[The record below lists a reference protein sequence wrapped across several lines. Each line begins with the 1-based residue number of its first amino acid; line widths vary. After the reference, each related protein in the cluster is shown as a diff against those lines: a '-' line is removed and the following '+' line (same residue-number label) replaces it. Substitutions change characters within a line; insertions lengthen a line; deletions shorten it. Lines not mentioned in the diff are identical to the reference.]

1 MMKESFTTSKI
12 ICARLL
18 LSALALP
25 LLLPVSII
33 CWISIGII
41 RLVNKQERISMITRF
56 KQNRILQFLPAIYL
70 LYVIGLLWT
79 ENFKY
84 AGLDLQI
91 KAGFIILPL
100 FIGTLFLSATEFKK
114 TLNFFII
121 GCAVACLL
129 LLANAFIIYI
139 ESGMQTSFFYISYS
153 SILMHPTYI
162 SMYLTMAI
170 LFLLQK
176 LYDSTKEQHLK
187 YYSAGILF
195 FFVQLFQ
202 LSART
207 SLAVAVLTFL
217 IAAFYYLRK
226 GEILPIKKR
235 YFIAI
240 LLFSTLSYFALQG
253 LNNRFNQVYNAIT
266 SNPINQVQPE
276 YNSTTGRLEIW
287 KESMEILQ
295 DNWLIGTGT
304 GDVKDELM
312 KTYEKH
318 QFHYAL
324 DKKLNAH
331 NQFIQIWLTLG
342 IVGLLL
348 LIWSLAIP
356 IYRLKFDKQPLF
368 ALFAV
373 VIILNSMTESILEV
387 QKGVLFF
394 VFFYSLLAVGS
405 EIHSTQEPQ
414 QEA

>member
-1 MMKESFTTSKI
+1 MKESLTTSKI
-12 ICARLL
+12 IVALLL

-41 RLVNKQERISMITRF
+41 RLVNKQERVLMITCF
-56 KQNRILQFLPAIYL
+56 KQNRILQLLPAIYL
-70 LYVIGLLWT
+70 LYLIGLIWT
-79 ENFKY
+79 ENYKY

-91 KAGFIILPL
+91 KAGFVLLPL
-100 FIGTLFLSATEFKK
+100 FIGTLDLPGKEFRK
-114 TLNFFII
+114 TTYFFIF
-121 GCAVACLL
+121 GCALACLL
-129 LLANAFIIYI
+129 LLANAFISFI
-139 ESGMQTSFFYISYS
+139 ETGNHTSFFYISYS
-153 SILMHPTYI
+153 SLLMHPTYI

-170 LFLLQK
+170 LFLLQRMF
-176 LYDSTKEQHLK
+176 DTTKEQYLK

-217 IAAFYYLRK
+217 LAAFFYLRK
-226 GEILPIKKR
+226 GEILRLKKWH
-235 YFIAI
+235 FISI
-240 LLFSTLSYFALQG
+240 LLFATLSYFALQG
-253 LNNRFNQVYNAIT
+253 FNNRFNQVSNAMT
-266 SNPINQVQPE
+266 STPADQVQPE

-287 KESMEILQ
+287 KESLEILQ
-295 DNWLIGTGT
+295 DNWFIGTGT

-324 DKKLNAH
+324 EKKLNAH
-331 NQFIQIWLTLG
+331 NQFLQVWLTLG

-348 LIWSLAIP
+348 LILSLAAP
-356 IYRLKFDKQPLF
+356 IYRLKSQGQPLF
-368 ALFAV
+368 ALFAI

-394 VFFYSLLAVGS
+394 VFFYSLLVAGK
-405 EIHSTQEPQ
+405 EIHTTKETH
-414 QEA
+414 

>member
-1 MMKESFTTSKI
+1 MKESFNPSKI
-12 ICARLL
+12 IGALLL
-18 LSALALP
+18 LSAVAMP

-41 RLVNKQERISMITRF
+41 RLGNRQERILMITRF
-56 KQNRILQFLPAIYL
+56 KQNRILQLLPAIYL
-70 LYVIGLLWT
+70 LYVIGLIWT

-91 KAGFIILPL
+91 KAGFLLLPL
-100 FIGTLFLSATEFKK
+100 FIGTLDLSVKEFKK
-114 TLNFFII
+114 TTLFFII
-121 GCAVACLL
+121 GCTLACLL
-129 LLANAFIIYI
+129 LFANAFISFI
-139 ESGMQTSFFYISYS
+139 ETGNHTSFFYISYS
-153 SILMHPTYI
+153 SLLMHPTYI

-170 LFLLQK
+170 LFLLQRI
-176 LYDSTKEQHLK
+176 YDSTKEQHLK

-217 IAAFYYLRK
+217 LAACYYLRK
-226 GEILPIKKR
+226 GEIIRVKKR
-235 YFIAI
+235 HFIAI

-253 LNNRFNQVYNAIT
+253 FNNRFNQVSNAIT
-266 SNPINQVQPE
+266 STPIEQVQPE

-287 KESMEILQ
+287 MESMEILQ

-304 GDVKDELM
+304 GDVKDELI

-331 NQFIQIWLTLG
+331 NQFLQVWLTLG

-348 LIWSLAIP
+348 LIWSLALP
-356 IYRLKFDKQPLF
+356 IYRLKSQGQPLF
-368 ALFAV
+368 ALFAII
-373 VIILNSMTESILEV
+373 IILNSMTESILEV

-394 VFFYSLLAVGS
+394 VFFYSLLVLGKEIYTTK
-405 EIHSTQEPQ
+405 EIH
-414 QEA
+414 

>member
-1 MMKESFTTSKI
+1 MKESFTTSNI
-12 ICARLL
+12 IVALLL

-41 RLVNKQERISMITRF
+41 RLANKQERILMITRF

-70 LYVIGLLWT
+70 LYVIGLIWT

-91 KAGFIILPL
+91 KAGFLLLPL
-100 FIGTLFLSATEFKK
+100 FIGTLDLSGKEFRK
-114 TLNFFII
+114 TTYFFII
-121 GCAVACLL
+121 GCALACLL
-129 LLANAFIIYI
+129 LLANAFVSFV
-139 ESGMQTSFFYISYS
+139 ETGNHTAFFYISYS

-170 LFLLQK
+170 LFLLQRM
-176 LYDSTKEQHLK
+176 YDTTKEQHLK

-217 IAAFYYLRK
+217 LAAFFYLRK
-226 GEILPIKKR
+226 REILPIKKW
-235 YFIAI
+235 YFISI

-253 LNNRFNQVYNAIT
+253 FNNRFNQVSNAMT
-266 SNPINQVQPE
+266 STPAIQVQPE
-276 YNSTTGRLEIW
+276 YNSTTGRMEIW

-331 NQFIQIWLTLG
+331 NQFLQVWLTLG
-342 IVGLLL
+342 IVGLML
-348 LIWSLAIP
+348 LIWSLALP
-356 IYRLKFDKQPLF
+356 IYRLKSQGQPLF
-368 ALFAV
+368 ALFAI

-394 VFFYSLLAVGS
+394 VFFYSLLVVRKEIQTTK
-405 EIHSTQEPQ
+405 EIH
-414 QEA
+414 

>member
-1 MMKESFTTSKI
+1 MKEIFTTSKI
-12 ICARLL
+12 TSALLL

-41 RLVNKQERISMITRF
+41 RLVNKAERISMITRF
-56 KQNRILQFLPAIYL
+56 KKSRILQLLPAIYL
-70 LYVIGLLWT
+70 LYVIGLIWT

-91 KAGFIILPL
+91 KAGFLLLPL
-100 FIGTLFLSATEFKK
+100 FIGTLDLSVKEYRK
-114 TLNFFII
+114 TTLFFII
-121 GCAVACLL
+121 GCALACLL
-129 LLANAFIIYI
+129 LLTNAFISFV
-139 ESGMQTSFFYISYS
+139 ETGNHTAFFYISYS
-153 SILMHPTYI
+153 SMLMHPTYI

-170 LFLLQK
+170 LFLLQRM
-176 LYDSTKEQHLK
+176 YDTTKEQHLK

-217 IAAFYYLRK
+217 LAACYYLRK
-226 GEILPIKKR
+226 GEILRIKKWH
-235 YFIAI
+235 FISI

-253 LNNRFNQVYNAIT
+253 YNNRFNQVSNAIT
-266 SNPINQVQPE
+266 STPIDQVQPE

-312 KTYEKH
+312 KTYKKH

-331 NQFIQIWLTLG
+331 NQFLQIWLTLG

-356 IYRLKFDKQPLF
+356 IYNLKFDKQPLF

-373 VIILNSMTESILEV
+373 IIILNSMTESILEV

-394 VFFYSLLAVGS
+394 VFFYSLLMVGR
-405 EIHSTQEPQ
+405 EIQTTKETH
-414 QEA
+414 

>member
-1 MMKESFTTSKI
+1 MKESLTTSKI
-12 ICARLL
+12 IVALLL

-25 LLLPVSII
+25 LLLPISII
-33 CWISIGII
+33 CWMSIGII
-41 RLVNKQERISMITRF
+41 RLVNKQERVLMITCF
-56 KQNRILQFLPAIYL
+56 KQNRILQLLPAIYL
-70 LYVIGLLWT
+70 LYVIGLIWT

-91 KAGFIILPL
+91 KAGFVLLPL
-100 FIGTLFLSATEFKK
+100 FIGTLDLSGKEFRK
-114 TLNFFII
+114 TTYFFIF
-121 GCAVACLL
+121 GCALACLL
-129 LLANAFIIYI
+129 LLANAFVIFV
-139 ESGMQTSFFYISYS
+139 ETGNHTAFFYISYS
-153 SILMHPTYI
+153 SMLMHPTYI

-170 LFLLQK
+170 LFLLQRMF
-176 LYDSTKEQHLK
+176 DTTKEQYLK

-217 IAAFYYLRK
+217 LAACYYLRK
-226 GEILPIKKR
+226 GEILPIKKG

-240 LLFSTLSYFALQG
+240 LFFTTLSYFALQG
-253 LNNRFNQVYNAIT
+253 FNNRFNQVSNAIT
-266 SNPINQVQPE
+266 STPADQVQPE

-304 GDVKDELM
+304 GDVKDELI

-318 QFHYAL
+318 QFTYAL

-331 NQFIQIWLTLG
+331 NQFLQVWLTLG

-348 LIWSLAIP
+348 LIWSLVLP
-356 IYRLKFDKQPLF
+356 IYRLKSQGQPLF
-368 ALFAV
+368 ALFAM

-394 VFFYSLLAVGS
+394 VFFYSLLVVGK
-405 EIHSTQEPQ
+405 EIHTTREPN
-414 QEA
+414 

>member
-1 MMKESFTTSKI
+1 MMKESINTSKI
-12 ICARLL
+12 MGALLL

-41 RLVNKQERISMITRF
+41 RLGNRQERILMITRF
-56 KQNRILQFLPAIYL
+56 KQNRILQLLPAIYL

-91 KAGFIILPL
+91 KAGFLLLPL
-100 FIGTLFLSATEFKK
+100 FIGTLDLSGKEYRK
-114 TLNFFII
+114 TTLFFII
-121 GCAVACLL
+121 GCALACLVL
-129 LLANAFIIYI
+129 LTNAFVSFV
-139 ESGMQTSFFYISYS
+139 ETGNHTAFFYISYS
-153 SILMHPTYI
+153 SLLMHPTYI

-170 LFLLQK
+170 LFLLQRM
-176 LYDSTKEQHLK
+176 YDSTKEQHLK

-217 IAAFYYLRK
+217 LAAFFYLRK
-226 GEILPIKKR
+226 GEILRIKKWH
-235 YFIAI
+235 FISI

-253 LNNRFNQVYNAIT
+253 FNNRFNQVSSAIT
-266 SNPINQVQPE
+266 STLTDQVQPE

-312 KTYEKH
+312 ITYQKH

-331 NQFIQIWLTLG
+331 NQFLQVWLTLG

-394 VFFYSLLAVGS
+394 VFFYSLLAVGK
-405 EIHSTQEPQ
+405 EIHSIQEPQ

>member
-1 MMKESFTTSKI
+1 MMKESFTSSKI
-12 ICARLL
+12 IVALLL

-33 CWISIGII
+33 CWITIGII
-41 RLVNKQERISMITRF
+41 RLANKQERILMITSF

-70 LYVIGLLWT
+70 LYVIGLIWT

-91 KAGFIILPL
+91 KAGFLLLPL
-100 FIGTLFLSATEFKK
+100 FIGTLDLSLKEFRK
-114 TLNFFII
+114 TTLFFII
-121 GCAVACLL
+121 GCALACLV
-129 LLANAFIIYI
+129 LLANAFISFI
-139 ESGMQTSFFYISYS
+139 ETGNHTSFFYISYS
-153 SILMHPTYI
+153 SLLMHPTYI
-162 SMYLTMAI
+162 SMYLNMAI

-176 LYDSTKEQHLK
+176 MFDTKKEQHLK

-207 SLAVAVLTFL
+207 SLAVAMLTFL
-217 IAAFYYLRK
+217 LAACYYLRK
-226 GEILPIKKR
+226 GEILRIKKWH
-235 YFIAI
+235 FISI

-253 LNNRFNQVYNAIT
+253 FNNRFNQVSNAIT
-266 SNPINQVQPE
+266 STPADQIQPE
-276 YNSTTGRLEIW
+276 YNSTTGRMEIW
-287 KESMEILQ
+287 RESMEILQ
-295 DNWLIGTGT
+295 DNWLLGTGT

-331 NQFIQIWLTLG
+331 NQFLQVWLTLG

-348 LIWSLAIP
+348 LIWSLALP
-356 IYRLKFDKQPLF
+356 IYRLKSQGQPLF
-368 ALFAV
+368 ALFAM

-394 VFFYSLLAVGS
+394 VFFYSLLVAGK
-405 EIHSTQEPQ
+405 EIHTTKELH
-414 QEA
+414 

>member
-1 MMKESFTTSKI
+1 MMKESLTTSKI
-12 ICARLL
+12 MGALLL

-41 RLVNKQERISMITRF
+41 RLANKQERILMITRF

-70 LYVIGLLWT
+70 LYVIGLIWT
-79 ENFKY
+79 ENYKY

-91 KAGFIILPL
+91 KAGFVLLPL
-100 FIGTLFLSATEFKK
+100 FIGTLDLSRKEFRK
-114 TLNFFII
+114 TTYFFIF
-121 GCAVACLL
+121 GCALACLL
-129 LLANAFIIYI
+129 LLANAFISFI
-139 ESGMQTSFFYISYS
+139 ETGNHTAFFYISYS
-153 SILMHPTYI
+153 SLLMHPTYI

-170 LFLLQK
+170 LFLLQRM
-176 LYDSTKEQHLK
+176 YDTSKEQHLK

-217 IAAFYYLRK
+217 LAAFFYSRK

-235 YFIAI
+235 HFVFI
-240 LLFSTLSYFALQG
+240 LLFSTISYFALQG
-253 LNNRFNQVYNAIT
+253 FNNRFNQVSNAMT
-266 SNPINQVQPE
+266 STPSNQFQPE

-287 KESMEILQ
+287 RESMEILKE
-295 DNWLIGTGT
+295 NWLFGTGT
-304 GDVKDELM
+304 GDVKDELI

-331 NQFIQIWLTLG
+331 NQFLQIWLTLG

-348 LIWSLAIP
+348 LIWSLALP
-356 IYRLKFDKQPLF
+356 IYRLKSQGQPLF
-368 ALFAV
+368 ALFAI

-394 VFFYSLLAVGS
+394 VFFYSLLVAGK
-405 EIHSTQEPQ
+405 EIHTTKETH
-414 QEA
+414 

>member
-1 MMKESFTTSKI
+1 MKETLTTSKI
-12 ICARLL
+12 MGALLL

-33 CWISIGII
+33 CWMSIGII
-41 RLVNKQERISMITRF
+41 RLANKQERNLMITRF

-70 LYVIGLLWT
+70 LYVIGLIWT

-91 KAGFIILPL
+91 KAGFLLLPL
-100 FIGTLFLSATEFKK
+100 FIGTLDLSAKEFRK
-114 TLNFFII
+114 TTIFFIF
-121 GCAVACLL
+121 GCALACLL
-129 LLANAFIIYI
+129 LLANAFVSFV
-139 ESGMQTSFFYISYS
+139 ETGNHTAFFYISYS
-153 SILMHPTYI
+153 SLLMHPTYI

-170 LFLLQK
+170 LFLLQRM
-176 LYDSTKEQHLK
+176 YDTSKEQHLK

-207 SLAVAVLTFL
+207 SLAVSLLTFL
-217 IAAFYYLRK
+217 LAAFFYLRK

-235 YFIAI
+235 HFVFI

-253 LNNRFNQVYNAIT
+253 FNNRFNQVSNAMT
-266 SNPINQVQPE
+266 STPADQVQSE
-276 YNSTTGRLEIW
+276 YNSTTGRMEIW

-324 DKKLNAH
+324 EKKLNAH
-331 NQFIQIWLTLG
+331 NQFLQIWLTLG

-348 LIWSLAIP
+348 LIWSLALP
-356 IYRLKFDKQPLF
+356 IYRLKSQGQPLF
-368 ALFAV
+368 ALFAL

-394 VFFYSLLAVGS
+394 VFFYSLLVAGK
-405 EIHSTQEPQ
+405 EIHTTKETH
-414 QEA
+414 

>member
-1 MMKESFTTSKI
+1 MMKESLTTSKI
-12 ICARLL
+12 MGALLL

-41 RLVNKQERISMITRF
+41 RLANKQERILMITRF

-70 LYVIGLLWT
+70 LYVIGLIWT
-79 ENFKY
+79 ENYKY

-91 KAGFIILPL
+91 KAGFVLLPL
-100 FIGTLFLSATEFKK
+100 FIGTLDLSRKEFRK
-114 TLNFFII
+114 TTYFFIF
-121 GCAVACLL
+121 GCALACLL
-129 LLANAFIIYI
+129 LLANAFISFI
-139 ESGMQTSFFYISYS
+139 ETGNHTAFFYISYS
-153 SILMHPTYI
+153 SLLMHPTYI

-170 LFLLQK
+170 LFLLQRM
-176 LYDSTKEQHLK
+176 YDTSKEQHLK

-207 SLAVAVLTFL
+207 SLAVSLLTFL
-217 IAAFYYLRK
+217 LAAFFYLRK

-235 YFIAI
+235 HFVFI

-253 LNNRFNQVYNAIT
+253 FNNRFNQVSNAMT
-266 SNPINQVQPE
+266 STPADQVQSE
-276 YNSTTGRLEIW
+276 YNSTTGRMEIW

-324 DKKLNAH
+324 EKKLNAH
-331 NQFIQIWLTLG
+331 NQFLQVWLTLG

-348 LIWSLAIP
+348 LILSLAVP
-356 IYRLKFDKQPLF
+356 IYRLKSQGQPLF
-368 ALFAV
+368 ALFAL

-394 VFFYSLLAVGS
+394 VFFYSLLVAGK
-405 EIHSTQEPQ
+405 EIHTTKETH
-414 QEA
+414 

>member
-1 MMKESFTTSKI
+1 MMKESFTSSKI
-12 ICARLL
+12 ISALL
-18 LSALALP
+18 WLSALALP

-41 RLVNKQERISMITRF
+41 RLANRPERILMNTRF

-91 KAGFIILPL
+91 KAGFLLLPL
-100 FIGTLFLSATEFKK
+100 FIGTLDLSVKEFRK
-114 TLNFFII
+114 TTYFFIF
-121 GCAVACLL
+121 GCALACLL
-129 LLANAFIIYI
+129 LLANAFMNFI
-139 ESGMQTSFFYISYS
+139 ETGNHTAFFYISYS
-153 SILMHPTYI
+153 SLLMHPTYI

-170 LFLLQK
+170 LFLLQRM
-176 LYDSTKEQHLK
+176 YDTSKEQHLK

-217 IAAFYYLRK
+217 LAACYYLRK

-235 YFIAI
+235 YFVFI
-240 LLFSTLSYFALQG
+240 LFFSTLSYFALQG
-253 LNNRFNQVYNAIT
+253 FNNRFNQVSSAMT
-266 SNPINQVQPE
+266 STPANQDQPE

-287 KESMEILQ
+287 RESMEILQ
-295 DNWLIGTGT
+295 DNWLFGTGT

-331 NQFIQIWLTLG
+331 NQFLQVWLTLG

-348 LIWSLAIP
+348 LIWSLALP
-356 IYRLKFDKQPLF
+356 IYRLKSQGQPLF

-394 VFFYSLLAVGS
+394 VFFYSLLVVGK
-405 EIHSTQEPQ
+405 EIQTTKETH
-414 QEA
+414 